1 MCLLPT
7 LSINKL
13 LVWSS
18 LFDLN
23 EHITMLLP
31 VSVGEELVL
40 KNKRTS
46 KLRVELMDSQPSWK
60 KVLFIHIAF

>member
-1 MCLLPT
+1 
-7 LSINKL
+7 
-13 LVWSS
+13 
-18 LFDLN
+18 
-23 EHITMLLP
+23 MLLP

-60 KVLFIHIAF
+60 KVLFIHSAF